1 MLGSVG
7 FGEIM
12 LIALVA
18 LIVFGPHR
26 LPEIARKMGELM
38 AKARNATRDL
48 TSALDTEYG
57 DAAAPIKDLKGEYD
71 ATKQQL
77 KDSVATFTDLT
88 TVDPVPMDA
97 GGEPEDA
104 GGEPEDGGREPGAE
118 SPEETPG
125 SAIETDPL
133 P

>member
-18 LIVFGPHR
+18 LIVFGPNR
-26 LPEIARKMGELM
+26 LPEIARKIGELL
-38 AKARNATRDL
+38 AKARNATQDL
-48 TSALDTEYG
+48 TSALDAEYG
-57 DAAAPIKDLKGEYD
+57 DASAPIKDLKGEYD

-88 TVDPVPMDA
+88 TVDPVSMDSEQESEDA
-97 GGEPEDA
+97 GREPEDA
-104 GGEPEDGGREPGAE
+104 D
-118 SPEETPG
+118 SPEETPA
-125 SAIETDPL
+125 SPDETDSSP
-133 P
+133 